1 MDQVSTIKRR
11 DPEKTKA
18 RIIEA
23 ALKLFAERGYAQTG
37 LRDIAKLA
45 NVSSALP
52 VRYFETKAGL
62 FEAALLK
69 ALDLQTVLS
78 LDKES
83 FARTLVRAVLDQDQ
97 PITIP
102 AMISLAIGDDEA
114 AEIAKR
120 FAQQYML
127 EPIASWL
134 GPPHGRARANLVLTI
149 STGFVI
155 YNRHI
160 IVDGS
165 PESKAAVATWMENTL
180 QAIVDGSEYSLNAFT
195 PIMPV

>member
-1 MDQVSTIKRR
+1 MDEISVKRR

-23 ALKLFAERGYAQTG
+23 AQKLFAERGYAQTG

-45 NVSSALP
+45 EVSSALP
-52 VRYFETKAGL
+52 VRYFESKAGL

-69 ALDLQTVLS
+69 ALDLQAVLNIE
-78 LDKES
+78 KES
-83 FARTLVRAVLDQDQ
+83 FGKVLVQAVLDPNQ

-102 AMISLAIGDDEA
+102 AMISLSIGDDEA
-114 AEIAKR
+114 VDIAKR

-127 EPIASWL
+127 NPIANWL
-134 GPPHGRARANLVLTI
+134 GPPHGRARANLLLTI

-160 IVDGS
+160 LIEGS
-165 PESKAAVATWMENTL
+165 PKSKAALATWLENTL
-180 QAIVDGSEYSLNAFT
+180 QEIVDGTEEALVAFSPKET
-195 PIMPV
+195 R